1 MSPVAAKFPKKT
13 QFHELYHYP
22 VNDEAQSE
30 WVGSSD
36 WIGSDKPEE
45 DAYGP
50 VSHTTLMLNNIDI
63 CTFC

>member
-1 MSPVAAKFPKKT
+1 MSPVAAKVPKKT

-30 WVGSSD
+30 WVGSE
-36 WIGSDKPEE
+36 KPEE

-50 VSHTTLMLNNIDI
+50 VSHHTLMLSNIDFY
-63 CTFC
+63 TFW